1 MILQQHRK
9 KVFFILFAVLAAV
22 SIVAAALICVNMYG
36 ILNAHN
42 ISELMNARNEPP
54 GDMVQG
60 PSFYEPVCTP
70 HFTCSVS
77 STGGVTLFSG
87 YYFLEDQVDMS
98 TLVQE
103 VLMLGTDSDILER
116 YHLRFSISSYSYD
129 SRLISFVDISA
140 MHEELANYILKVC
153 LILLPVLALVALLCY
168 HLSGW
173 LVQPV
178 KNMID
183 EQHRFIA
190 GASHELKTPLAII
203 SSNAELLESAP
214 EGERAALWCRNIKE
228 ECRRMNDLVQ
238 GLAFVTLARTENQQ
252 GQKRVDFSD
261 LLEGELT
268 RFEVLAFEKELIFQS
283 DLERDIF
290 VTGDKDQLFRLV
302 DILMDNAIKYCRKN
316 GAVSVHLSRGGSSL
330 RFSVSSDG
338 EPLSAEQCQNVF
350 IPFYRVG
357 QGKGFGLGL
366 SIAWETVTAMGGS
379 IRALSGKDN
388 NTFLVELP
396 CEVSR

>member
-9 KVFFILFAVLAAV
+9 KVFFLLFAVLAAV
-22 SIVAAALICVNMYG
+22 SIAAAALVCVNMHG
-36 ILNAHN
+36 MLNARN

-54 GDMVQG
+54 GNMMGG
-60 PSFYEPVCTP
+60 PEFYEPVSTP
-70 HFTCSVS
+70 HFTCTLS
-77 STGGVTLFSG
+77 SAGGVTLFSG
-87 YYFLEDQVDMS
+87 YFFLEDRVDLA

-103 VLMLGTDSDILER
+103 VLTRGTDSDILEQ
-116 YHLRFSISSYSYD
+116 YDLRFSISSYSYD

-140 MHEELANYILKVC
+140 MHDEMAGYTMKVC
-153 LILLPVLALVALLCY
+153 LLLLPALALVALFCY
-168 HLSGW
+168 YLSGW

-190 GASHELKTPLAII
+190 GASHELKTPLTII
-203 SSNAELLESAP
+203 SSNAELLESMP
-214 EGERAALWCRNIKE
+214 EGEKAALWCRNIKE

-238 GLAFVTLARTENQQ
+238 GLTFVTLASTGRKQ
-252 GQKRVDFSD
+252 GQERVDFSD
-261 LLEGELT
+261 LLEGELI
-268 RFEVLAFEKELIFQS
+268 RFEVLAFEKQLRFQS
-283 DLERDIF
+283 HLEPEIF
-290 VTGDKDQLFRLV
+290 VTGDKDQLSRLV
-302 DILMDNAIKYCRKN
+302 DILMDNAIKYCGQN
-316 GAVSVHLSRGGSSL
+316 GAISAHLSRSGSLL
-330 RFSVSSDG
+330 RFSVSTDG
-338 EPLSAEQCQNVF
+338 EPLSPEQCQNVF

-366 SIAWETVTAMGGS
+366 SIAWEMVTAMDGS
-379 IRALSGKDN
+379 IRAFPGKDS

>member
-22 SIVAAALICVNMYG
+22 SIAAAALICVNMYG

-60 PSFYEPVCTP
+60 PPFYDPVCTP
-70 HFTCSVS
+70 HFTCSIS

-87 YYFLEDQVDMS
+87 HYFLEDQLDMS

-140 MHEELANYILKVC
+140 MHEELANYIIKVF

-203 SSNAELLESAP
+203 SSNAELLESTP
-214 EGERAALWCRNIKE
+214 EGGRASLWCRNIKD

-238 GLAFVTLARTENQQ
+238 GLAFVALASTENKQR
-252 GQKRVDFSD
+252 QKQVDFSD

-290 VTGDKDQLFRLV
+290 VTGDKDQLSRLV

-316 GAVSVHLSRGGSSL
+316 GTVSVQLSRSGNSL

-388 NTFLVELP
+388 NTFLIDLP
-396 CEVSR
+396 CEVAR